1 MSNHA
6 FSVDDAVKY
15 GVDSAI
21 ILHNIRFWLAHNK
34 ANRTHIND
42 GYVWTYNSAR
52 AFSELFPYWSSNKIQ
67 KLLKKL
73 ESEGVIITGNYNKAG
88 YDKTKWYTLPEYSLH
103 PNGLMDSAKLIN
115 GSSQTNE
122 PIPDINTD
130 KIKDVIN
137 TDIFSG
143 KQKETYFIDQ
153 LCSEDFKHCHE
164 MIKLMR
170 WLSGQANDVVYYTGS
185 LTLGEWQECEANMN
199 MVYFDHMNYII
210 WWHNT
215 RRKSMSKTP
224 SLPNMICDM
233 NGIPFDHFY
242 DSVFLQEADI

>member
-1 MSNHA
+1 
-6 FSVDDAVKY
+6 
-15 GVDSAI
+15 
-21 ILHNIRFWLAHNK
+21 
-34 ANRTHIND
+34 
-42 GYVWTYNSAR
+42 
-52 AFSELFPYWSSNKIQ
+52 
-67 KLLKKL
+67 
-73 ESEGVIITGNYNKAG
+73 
-88 YDKTKWYTLPEYSLH
+88 
-103 PNGLMDSAKLIN
+103 
-115 GSSQTNE
+115 
-122 PIPDINTD
+122 
-130 KIKDVIN
+130 
-137 TDIFSG
+137 
-143 KQKETYFIDQ
+143 
-153 LCSEDFKHCHE
+153 